1 MIDQKKE
8 LLAVLETAEKFV
20 SVQTHFFHL
29 NYSERPF
36 IKGDG
41 IALYHNF
48 LFVYALLKNKERETI
63 ERAINLLQKLLYFQV
78 TKGINQGNFPRY
90 IHEYPFVERQFEVV
104 DVLLPLYWIY
114 HEFGHIF
121 NQELAQRL
129 RVALTLGME
138 SLIHLKNDREYSYL
152 LSVQL
157 HTLLYALGKKLDR
170 LDISQEALKH
180 LHTTFLSGP
189 NKYWGSC
196 RHLSK
201 LILFLQLI
209 EKEENLFLDSFW
221 SYLKYVWHPQMQC
234 FIGPAL
240 NEHYANYQVEP
251 TLYHYVMSKNFA
263 CKNYPLF
270 DADLLE
276 TPLIKSY
283 NIETNSIWPNKTYEL
298 APFSIT
304 QYADE
309 KYAYS
314 FFNLKAEDWEKRGGF
329 YPFRLIFQNANG
341 LHDTF
346 ALQMGGFV
354 QIEQVESNKLLF
366 TFQNTE
372 HPDLDIAFYY
382 NLSSQFEVTTNN
394 KKASMFSLSDPII
407 LQSTDLKLKLSFP
420 NSTPERGIWGQLM
433 RQDRQSQM
441 INQSTLSYDGHLYFR
456 KTQKNDTGP
465 FQIQIEITPVVS

>member
-1 MIDQKKE
+1 MIDPKKE

-20 SVQTHFFHL
+20 SPQTHFFHL

-63 ERAINLLQKLLYFQV
+63 ERAIDLLQKLLYFQV
-78 TKGINQGNFPRY
+78 LEGANRGNFPRY

-114 HEFGHIF
+114 HEFGHIL
-121 NQELAQRL
+121 NQELAARL
-129 RVALTLGME
+129 RKALTLGME
-138 SLIHLKNDREYSYL
+138 SLIDLKNDREYSYI

-157 HTLLYALGKKLDR
+157 HSLLYALGKKLDR
-170 LDISQEALKH
+170 LDISQDALKH
-180 LHTTFLSGP
+180 LQAAFLTGP

-209 EKEENLFLDSFW
+209 EKEQSLFLDSFW

-240 NEHYANYQVEP
+240 NEHYANHQVEP
-251 TLYHYVMSKNFA
+251 TLYHYVMSKASA
-263 CKNYPLF
+263 CKSYPIF

-276 TPLIKSY
+276 TLLIKNA
-283 NIETNSIWPNKTYEL
+283 NIENNSVWSNKTYGL
-298 APFSIT
+298 DPFSIT
-304 QYADE
+304 QHADE

-314 FFNLKAEDWEKRGGF
+314 FFNLNAKDWEKRGGF
-329 YPFRLIFQNANG
+329 YPFRLISQNAGG

-346 ALQMGGFV
+346 ALQMGNFV
-354 QIEQVESNKLLF
+354 QIEQVQENKILF
-366 TFQNTE
+366 TFENTE

-382 NLSSQFEVTTNN
+382 NLSSQLEVLTNG
-394 KKASMFSLSDPII
+394 KKASMFNLSDPII
-407 LQSTDLKLKLSFP
+407 LQSPHLKLVLSFP

-433 RQDRQSQM
+433 RQNRQSQM
-441 INQSTLSYDGHLYFR
+441 ATQLLQSFDGHLYFR
-456 KTQKNDTGP
+456 KTQKNDTAP
-465 FQIQIEITPVVS
+465 FQIQLEILKNN